1 MVPLTCRLLISVAS
15 LWVPRPKRTEW
26 KREWAAELW
35 HRAEAGA
42 DAQELLRRASGVFRD
57 AAWFRENERK
67 QNGTDLFGAPLRME
81 TIFMAACV
89 LVALFSGAFLAPR
102 LPYADAERLVSFER
116 DVAFMGALDTFM
128 SPKLPGVLKKSPL
141 FTGVGLYRVLRDP
154 VLGLRVSRNFFDVL
168 GAKPVLGRTFID
180 TDGSDVVVLPYD
192 VWRGRLH
199 GDPAV
204 IGKIA
209 MIDQKPHT
217 IVGVMP
223 RDFWFRTTRF
233 QYFAPFSWR
242 TTSAGAIGRLKPGV
256 TLETA
261 IPEVR
266 KEALTVE
273 PLWYSKVLRL
283 QPMLVDYR
291 MGDLLFALEVALLA
305 AALGMGFLI
314 LKGLGRRP
322 RYWLMLGARIVL
334 VVFGLAMLRL
344 SLSRPRASAAL
355 SWEIFAFWTFL
366 LLCCAA
372 VCLLVTD
379 HRARCLVCLSKLR
392 KPVPIGSWSSQILD
406 QPATEYLC
414 PEGHG
419 TLYVAETG
427 NAPDYWTVLDD
438 SWRDLFT
445 HTKP

>member
-1 MVPLTCRLLISVAS
+1 MVPLTCRFLISVAS
-15 LWVPRPKRTEW
+15 LWVPHSKRTEW

-42 DAQELLRRASGVFRD
+42 DPQELLRRASGVFRD

-67 QNGTDLFGAPLRME
+67 QHGADLFRVPLRME
-81 TIFMAACV
+81 ALFMAACV
-89 LVALFSGAFLAPR
+89 LVALLSGAFRSPR
-102 LPYADAERLVSFER
+102 LPYADAGRLVTFER
-116 DVAFMGALDTFM
+116 DVAFMGALDSFM

-141 FTGVGLYRVLRDP
+141 FDGVGLYRVLRDP
-154 VLGLRVSRNFFDVL
+154 VLGMRVSRNFFDVL
-168 GAKPVLGRTFID
+168 GAKPLLGRTFLD
-180 TDGSDVVVLPYD
+180 TDPSDVVVLPFD
-192 VWRGRLH
+192 IWRSRLH
-199 GDPAV
+199 ADPAA

-217 IVGVMP
+217 ILGVMP
-223 RDFWFRTTRF
+223 RDFWFRSTRF

-242 TTSAGAIGRLKPGV
+242 TTSGGAIGRLKRGV
-256 TLETA
+256 TLEAA

-266 KEALTVE
+266 KQAQQVE
-273 PLWYSKVLRL
+273 PLWFSKVLRL

-291 MGDLLFALEVALLA
+291 LGDLRFALEIAALGA
-305 AALGMGFLI
+305 VLGMGFLV
-314 LKGLGRRP
+314 LKGNGRRL
-322 RYWLMLGARIVL
+322 RYCLMLGARIVL

-344 SLSRPRASAAL
+344 SFSHPRASAAL

-372 VCLLVTD
+372 ICLLVTD
-379 HRARCLVCLSKLR
+379 HRERCLVCLSKLR

-438 SWRDLFT
+438 SWRDLFA
-445 HTKP
+445 HKH

>member
-1 MVPLTCRLLISVAS
+1 MIPLTCRFLISVAS
-15 LWVPRPKRTEW
+15 LWVPHEKRAEW

-42 DAQELLRRASGVFRD
+42 DSQELLRRASGVFRD
-57 AAWFRENERK
+57 AAWFRDNHRK
-67 QNGTDLFGAPLRME
+67 QNGTDLFRTPLRME
-81 TIFMAACV
+81 AIFMAACV
-89 LVALFSGAFLAPR
+89 LVALLSGAFRAPQ
-102 LPYADAERLVSFER
+102 LPYADAGRLVSFER

-141 FTGVGLYRVLRDP
+141 FDGVGLYRVLRDP
-154 VLGLRVSRNFFDVL
+154 VLGMRVSRNFFDVL
-168 GAKPVLGRTFID
+168 GSKPLLGRTFLD
-180 TDGSDVVVLPYD
+180 TDSSNVVVLSYD
-192 VWRGRLH
+192 TWRSRLH
-199 GDPAV
+199 GDPSA

-223 RDFWFRTTRF
+223 PDFWFRSTRV

-242 TTSAGAIGRLKPGV
+242 TTSGGAIGRLKPGV

-266 KEALTVE
+266 KEALQVE
-273 PLWYSKVLRL
+273 PLWFSKVLRL

-291 MGDLLFALEVALLA
+291 LGDLLFALEIASLGAV
-305 AALGMGFLI
+305 LGMGFLI
-314 LKGLGRRP
+314 LRGMGRRP

-344 SLSRPRASAAL
+344 SFSHPRSAAAL
-355 SWEIFAFWTFL
+355 SWEIFSFWTFL

-372 VCLLVTD
+372 IFLLVID
-379 HRARCLVCLSKLR
+379 HRERCLVCLSKLR

-438 SWRDLFT
+438 SWRDLFA
-445 HTKP
+445 HTKR

>member
-1 MVPLTCRLLISVAS
+1 MVPLTCRLLISAAS
-15 LWVPRPKRTEW
+15 LWVPKPKRTEW
-26 KREWAAELW
+26 KREWNAELW
-35 HRAEAGA
+35 HREEMGA
-42 DAQELLRRASGVFRD
+42 DSQELLRRASGVFRD
-57 AAWFRENERK
+57 AHWFRETERK
-67 QNGTDLFGAPLRME
+67 QNGADLFRTPLRVE
-81 TIFMAACV
+81 AIFMVACI
-89 LVALFSGAFLAPR
+89 LVALLSGAFRAPT
-102 LPYADAERLVSFER
+102 LPYADPSRLVSFER

-128 SPKLPGVLKKSPL
+128 SPKLPGVLRKSPL

-154 VLGLRVSRNFFDVL
+154 VLGMRVSRNFFDVL
-168 GAKPVLGRTFID
+168 GAKPLLGRTFVD
-180 TDGSDVVVLPYD
+180 ADPSEVVVLSYD
-192 VWRGRLH
+192 VWRSRLH
-199 GDPAV
+199 GDPSA
-204 IGKIA
+204 IGRSA
-209 MIDQKPHT
+209 TIDAKPYT

-223 RDFWFRTTRF
+223 PEFWFRSTRV

-266 KEALTVE
+266 KEALQVE
-273 PLWYSKVLRL
+273 PLWFSKVLRL

-291 MGDLLFALEVALLA
+291 WQDFFFALKIAFFGA
-305 AALGMGFLI
+305 AMGIGFLVI
-314 LKGLGRRP
+314 KGQGRRP
-322 RYWLMLGARIVL
+322 RYFLMLGARIVM

-344 SLSRPRASAAL
+344 SFSRPRASTPL

-366 LLCCAA
+366 LICFAA
-372 VCLLVTD
+372 ICLLVID
-379 HRARCLVCLSKLR
+379 HRQRCLVCLSKLR
-392 KPVPIGSWSSQILD
+392 KPVPIGSWGSQILD

-438 SWRDLFT
+438 SWRDLFV
-445 HTKP
+445 HTKQ

>member
-1 MVPLTCRLLISVAS
+1 MIPLTCRFLISMAS
-15 LWVPRPKRTEW
+15 LWVPRPKRAEW

-35 HRAEAGA
+35 HRTEAGA

-67 QNGTDLFGAPLRME
+67 QNGVDLFHAPLRVE
-81 TIFMAACV
+81 AVFMAACL
-89 LVALFSGAFLAPR
+89 LVALVSGAFRTPR
-102 LPYADAERLVSFER
+102 LPYTDAERLVSFER
-116 DVAFMGALDTFM
+116 DVAFMGALDSFM
-128 SPKLPGVLKKSPL
+128 SAKLAGVLKKSPV
-141 FTGVGLYRVLRDP
+141 FESVGLYRVLRDP
-154 VLGLRVSRNFFDVL
+154 VLGMRVSRNFFDVL
-168 GAKPVLGRTFID
+168 GAKPMLGRTFLD
-180 TDGSDVVVLPYD
+180 TDSSNEVVVPYD
-192 VWRGRLH
+192 VWRNGLH
-199 GDPAV
+199 GSPAAV
-204 IGKIA
+204 GRVA
-209 MIDQKPHT
+209 MLDGKPHI

-223 RDFWFRTTRF
+223 PDFWFRSTRV

-242 TTSAGAIGRLKPGV
+242 TTAGGAIGRLKPGV

-266 KEALTVE
+266 KEALQVE
-273 PLWYSKVLRL
+273 PAWFSKALRL
-283 QPMLVDYR
+283 QPLLVDYR
-291 MGDLLFALEVALLA
+291 FGDLLFAFEIA
-305 AALGMGFLI
+305 AAGALLGMGFLI

-322 RYWLMLGARIVL
+322 RYWLMLGGRIML

-344 SLSRPRASAAL
+344 SISHPRAAAAM

-366 LLCCAA
+366 LLCSAA
-372 VCLLVTD
+372 IFLLVID
-379 HRARCLVCLSKLR
+379 HRERCLVCLSKLR

-438 SWRDLFT
+438 SWRDLFA
-445 HTKP
+445 HTKR